1 MALQYHSQRVGAIF
15 GPKQRDGQTA
25 THENRRGQ
33 SLSVALGYRGP
44 SATKRNPYYMSTR
57 FEILKNGE
65 RVCISG
71 NNGDGVLSV
80 GLTYVILSC

>member
-33 SLSVALGYRGP
+33 SLSLALGYRGP
-44 SATKRNPYYMSTR
+44 SATK
-57 FEILKNGE
+57 
-65 RVCISG
+65 
-71 NNGDGVLSV
+71 
-80 GLTYVILSC
+80 